1 MPSLFSPTYIANMF
15 SYQSVNYA
23 LQVLPY
29 PGLTV

>member
-1 MPSLFSPTYIANMF
+1 MSSLFSPTYIANMF
-15 SYQSVNYA
+15 SYQSASYA